1 MACAWPTY
9 LPPLAYFD
17 YSGKAKDSILAPS
30 IRSSAVI
37 QSLHS
42 FREVSMPEN
51 QEVLRQALLTDLV
64 ALRENLDKT
73 WTIVLTLPIGT
84 SRTNLELIHQS
95 SSQLVLNMKK
105 TLMEMV

>member
-1 MACAWPTY
+1 
-9 LPPLAYFD
+9 
-17 YSGKAKDSILAPS
+17 
-30 IRSSAVI
+30 
-37 QSLHS
+37 
-42 FREVSMPEN
+42 MPEN
-51 QEVLRQALLTDLV
+51 QEVLRQALLTDLA

-84 SRTNLELIHQS
+84 SRTSLELIHQS